1 MKELQLNYEY
11 KEHPGVTHGPIIAA
25 SMPDIYAF
33 FAKHSK
39 HQHAASERC
48 LGVPARTAGHGCGA
62 REFPCSAT

>member
-1 MKELQLNYEY
+1 MWVDTMKELQLNYEY

-39 HQHAASERC
+39 QH
-48 LGVPARTAGHGCGA
+48 
-62 REFPCSAT
+62 

>member
-1 MKELQLNYEY
+1 MANVRMWVDTMKELQLNYEY

-39 HQHAASERC
+39 H
-48 LGVPARTAGHGCGA
+48 
-62 REFPCSAT
+62 